1 MHTKTPGR
9 ALFAAVALLLLSL
22 SALGQEKNTFCNPLD
37 LVVPGERSYR
47 GGEPVVLI
55 YQDDYYLFV
64 SHRKGYWY
72 SPDFKDWTYVDAP
85 NYPGGVVSVVEM
97 DGSLYGC

>member
-1 MHTKTPGR
+1 MHLGKLLR
-9 ALFAAVALLLLSL
+9 AAVAAAALFLSL
-22 SALGQEKNTFCNPLD
+22 PPAGAQEKNTYCNPLD

-72 SPDFKDWTYVDAP
+72 SP
-85 NYPGGVVSVVEM
+85 
-97 DGSLYGC
+97 

>member
-1 MHTKTPGR
+1 MKSTR
-9 ALFAAVALLLLSL
+9 LLFALTVAILLGL
-22 SALGQEKNTFCNPLD
+22 SASAQPKNTFCNPLD
-37 LVVPGERSYR
+37 IVIGQERAYR
-47 GGEPVVLI
+47 GGEPVVLL

-97 DGSLYGC
+97 DGTLYG